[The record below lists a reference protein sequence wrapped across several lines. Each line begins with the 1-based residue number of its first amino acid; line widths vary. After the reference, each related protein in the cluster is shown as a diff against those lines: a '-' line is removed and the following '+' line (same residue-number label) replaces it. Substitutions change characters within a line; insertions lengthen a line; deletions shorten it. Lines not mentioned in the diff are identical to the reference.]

1 MYVPLV
7 LSDDTSRSQMAS
19 SSCSSICEKKGI
31 CQKSTMPKV
40 RPQCQQSLEK
50 MPMIYCVATHS
61 ADDGEAEVALDL
73 TAEVERQ
80 RLEDGLLVD
89 APSCQPLV
97 LEEPSDTLLELQ
109 GKLTVMH
116 PLLDVAPLHPPLLQ
130 THFNRLQVCL
140 QRKHQT
146 M

>member
-1 MYVPLV
+1 
-7 LSDDTSRSQMAS
+7 
-19 SSCSSICEKKGI
+19 
-31 CQKSTMPKV
+31 
-40 RPQCQQSLEK
+40 
-50 MPMIYCVATHS
+50 VATHS

-97 LEEPSDTLLELQ
+97 LEEPSDALLELQ
-109 GKLTVMH
+109 GKLTVTH

-130 THFNRLQVCL
+130 PHRHRLQVCL
-140 QRKHQT
+140 KSKHQT
-146 M
+146 MLTIKEVVVMKFLEHESISLGIIYTMLIWGISTTAGQILRKKRHTV